1 MTETVVHGL
10 PRWSLAVPPLALV
23 VLVLSWGR
31 DLNAFLLILVCA
43 GLGAAVIAAVH
54 HAEVVAHRVGEPF
67 GTLILALAVTIIEV
81 ALIVTLMAS
90 GGDKAASLARDTVF
104 AAVMITCNGI
114 LGLAL
119 VAGSLRHKTQAF
131 RVHASGSA
139 LAVMTALVTLSL
151 VLPTFTTSTP
161 GATFSSAQLAFA
173 GVTSLVMYGVF
184 VFVQTIRHRDYFLP
198 VPVEEDPV
206 ELAAD
211 DGDDAGVVHAAAPSA
226 RVALISL
233 GLLFVCLIAVVGLAK
248 TVSPKLESA
257 VESAGAPLAVV
268 GVVIALLVLLPETV
282 AAVRAALR
290 DRLQTSLNLA
300 LGSALASIG
309 LTIPAIAIA
318 SIWLDGPLVLGLG
331 GKELVL
337 FVLTVVVSMLT
348 LATGRATL
356 LQGAVHLMIFGSFL
370 FLTVSP

>member
-31 DLNAFLLILVCA
+31 DLGALLLILVCA

-119 VAGSLRHKTQAF
+119 VVGSLRHKTQAF

-139 LAVMTALVTLSL
+139 
-151 VLPTFTTSTP
+151 
-161 GATFSSAQLAFA
+161 
-173 GVTSLVMYGVF
+173 
-184 VFVQTIRHRDYFLP
+184 
-198 VPVEEDPV
+198 
-206 ELAAD
+206 
-211 DGDDAGVVHAAAPSA
+211 
-226 RVALISL
+226 
-233 GLLFVCLIAVVGLAK
+233 
-248 TVSPKLESA
+248 
-257 VESAGAPLAVV
+257 LAVV

-309 LTIPAIAIA
+309 LTIPAIAVA

-337 FVLTVVVSMLT
+337 FALTVVVSMLT

>member
-1 MTETVVHGL
+1 M
-10 PRWSLAVPPLALV
+10 PPLALV

-31 DLNAFLLILVCA
+31 SLGALLLILVCA

-67 GTLILALAVTIIEV
+67 GTLILALAVTVIEV

-119 VAGSLRHKTQAF
+119 VVGSLRHKTQEF

-161 GATFSSAQLAFA
+161 GATFSTAQLAFA
-173 GVTSLVMYGVF
+173 GVASLVMYGVF

-198 VPVEEDPV
+198 AATGKDNEE
-206 ELAAD
+206 
-211 DGDDAGVVHAAAPSA
+211 VHAEAPSGK
-226 RVALISL
+226 VALLSL
-233 GLLFVCLIAVVGLAK
+233 GLLFLCLISVVGLAK

-257 VESAGAPLAVV
+257 VESAGAPVAVV

-290 DRLQTSLNLA
+290 NRLQTSLNLA

-318 SIWLDGPLVLGLG
+318 SIWLSGPLVLGLG
-331 GKELVL
+331 GKEMVL
-337 FVLTVVVSMLT
+337 FALTVVVSMLT

-356 LQGAVHLMIFGSFL
+356 LQGAVHLMIFSAFVFL
-370 FLTVSP
+370 AVSP